1 MQYWDITGLDVEVHR
16 PQVVSSS
23 GDARAIVLHLPAGE
37 SLQEHEVHERA
48 FLMVA
53 SGEVE
58 VSSVGGD
65 GAVTGRAGLL
75 FEFDPHERRVV
86 TARADS
92 RLLLLLAPW
101 PGEGHQVA

>member
-1 MQYWDITGLDVEVHR
+1 
-16 PQVVSSS
+16 VSSTD
-23 GDARAIVLHLPAGE
+23 DARAIVLHLPAGE

-58 VSSVGGD
+58 VSAVGGD
-65 GAVTGRAGLL
+65 GAVTGGAGLL
-75 FEFDPHERRVV
+75 FEFDPHERHEV
-86 TARADS
+86 TARSDS

-101 PGEGHQVA
+101 PGEGHQLSPEPQPGA